1 MTTIKRYTK
10 SQNTAEN
17 NSGNGENGNN
27 NGNNTA
33 PKGSMK
39 NPYTEEEYKNI
50 PEEQWKGGYVVGMGY
65 VLPYVDVIGSKP
77 SQACSDSSS
86 EDYSDSY
93 SYTSSWNF
101 SNMCST
107 PKPNGGGTGGGGTG
121 GNNQD
126 PYAPKPDNGTGGEN
140 KPIGYKKGYR
150 YYFEDGELKKVLN
163 NTIGYD
169 SISVNGVAYPI
180 NGTITPVENADPQY
194 GSQYIAT
201 YQIFQILAEHS
212 DVEWAASFNE
222 DGTAYINTT
231 NLHDKVNAPIVPG
244 YTCLIHSHPEGTFD
258 WIKEKGDFEAYANFL
273 DKSAIDNEYKY
284 TKFYIYICDGKGGGQ
299 IQDVTSEV
307 EKAFEKKKEK
317 LPH

>member
-10 SQNTAEN
+10 SQNSSSN
-17 NSGNGENGNN
+17 NS
-27 NGNNTA
+27 GNNTA
-33 PKGSMK
+33 PKGSMN

-50 PEEQWKGGYVVGMGY
+50 PEEQWKGGYVIGMGY

-77 SQACSDSSS
+77 SQACSDNF
-86 EDYSDSY
+86 SDSY

-107 PKPNGGGTGGGGTG
+107 PVPDGEETGGTGEKGEANGDGNTQEPNASESNNGKEGG
-121 GNNQD
+121 D
-126 PYAPKPDNGTGGEN
+126 
-140 KPIGYKKGYR
+140 KPIGYKEGYR
-150 YYFEDGELKKVLN
+150 YYFKDGKLQKVLN

-231 NLHDKVNAPIVPG
+231 NLHNKVNFLVVTG
-244 YTCLIHSHPEGTFD
+244 YTCMVHSHPEGTDLSDPDLSFYAKMLAASLID
-258 WIKEKGDFEAYANFL
+258 KSNQYQKFYLYRNGQLEDKTKDVWDYARTHKKETQYKKYANK
-273 DKSAIDNEYKY
+273 DPYK
-284 TKFYIYICDGKGGGQ
+284 
-299 IQDVTSEV
+299 
-307 EKAFEKKKEK
+307 
-317 LPH
+317 

>member
-10 SQNTAEN
+10 SQNSSSN
-17 NSGNGENGNN
+17 NS
-27 NGNNTA
+27 GNNTA
-33 PKGSMK
+33 PKGSMN

-50 PEEQWKGGYVVGMGY
+50 PEEQWKGGYVIGMGY

-77 SQACSDSSS
+77 SQACSDNF
-86 EDYSDSY
+86 SDSY

-107 PKPNGGGTGGGGTG
+107 PVPDGEETGGTGEKGEANGDGNTQEPNASESNNGKEGG
-121 GNNQD
+121 D
-126 PYAPKPDNGTGGEN
+126 